1 MRLELIE
8 LEELEEEEEED
19 FFVLR
24 ELFDPCPP
32 LLLEDLEIPDV
43 PE

>member
-1 MRLELIE
+1 VCFELIE
-8 LEELEEEEEED
+8 FDEPEELD
-19 FFVLR
+19 FFMLR

-32 LLLEDLEIPDV
+32 LLLEDLELPDV